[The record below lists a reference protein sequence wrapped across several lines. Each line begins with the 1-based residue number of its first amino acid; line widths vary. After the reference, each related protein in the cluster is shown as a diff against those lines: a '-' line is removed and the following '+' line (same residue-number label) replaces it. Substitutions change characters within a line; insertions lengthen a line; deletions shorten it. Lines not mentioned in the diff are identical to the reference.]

1 MAVQDARETRR
12 GDWMLYQG
20 ITGEK
25 RREGQSLQR
34 HLCGPVGGY
43 TGCEGRRGGLHLG
56 LRVVRR
62 YLALVFV
69 EVERGV
75 KLRLLYQKLLKTPL
89 MLEGAVKLLP
99 VLGQRF

>member
-1 MAVQDARETRR
+1 
-12 GDWMLYQG
+12 MLYQG
-20 ITGEK
+20 ITGSYA
-25 RREGQSLQR
+25 REGQILER

-43 TGCEGRRGGLHLG
+43 TGCEGRRGGLLLG

-62 YLALVFV
+62 YLALVLI

-99 VLGQRF
+99 VLGERLLLPFNLLAFFLR